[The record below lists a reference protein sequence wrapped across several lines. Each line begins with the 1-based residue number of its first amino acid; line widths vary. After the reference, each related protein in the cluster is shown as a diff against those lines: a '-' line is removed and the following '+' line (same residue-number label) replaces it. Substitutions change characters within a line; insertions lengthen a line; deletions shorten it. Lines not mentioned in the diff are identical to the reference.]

1 MTDARHKIF
10 FAYMVYKF
18 YTRHTTML
26 VQIEPI
32 FRDESATLAELTN
45 NGGWEDAVEEARGE
59 KQS

>member
-32 FRDESATLAELTN
+32 FRDESATRAEVTN
-45 NGGWEDAVEEARGE
+45 AGG
-59 KQS
+59 